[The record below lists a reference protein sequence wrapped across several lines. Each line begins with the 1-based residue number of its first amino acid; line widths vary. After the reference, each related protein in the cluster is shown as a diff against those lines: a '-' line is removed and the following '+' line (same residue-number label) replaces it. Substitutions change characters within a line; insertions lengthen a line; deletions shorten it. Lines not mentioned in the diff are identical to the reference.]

1 MKKFA
6 VALAA
11 SLALALAGCG
21 GGAAPTAAD
30 PAPGPAEPV
39 VTGAATVFAAA
50 SLTEAFTEIGELFE
64 AANPGATIT
73 FNFAGSTTLAQ
84 QILSGA
90 PADVFASANKEQMQL
105 VVDAGL
111 AAGEPTVFATNTLQ
125 IVVPEGNPAGV
136 TGLAD
141 FGKEDLKL
149 AICAPEVPCG
159 VLARQLFAT
168 AGVTPSVDTLEQD
181 VKAVLTKVRLG
192 EADAGLVYRT
202 DVASAEGPVE
212 GIDFPEAATEANEYP
227 IVVLKNAPNPAV
239 AQAFV
244 DYVLAGDGTAVLE
257 EFGFTTPAP

>member
-1 MKKFA
+1 MRKLV

-21 GGAAPTAAD
+21 GGGSPSAAE
-30 PAPGPAEPV
+30 PAPGSAERT

-50 SLTEAFTEIGELFE
+50 SLTESFTEIGAAFE
-64 AANPGATIT
+64 AANPGTTIT

-84 QILSGA
+84 QIISGA
-90 PADVFASANKEQMQL
+90 PADVFASANRKQMQL

-111 AAGEPTVFATNTLQ
+111 AAGDPTVFVTNKLQ
-125 IVVPEGNPAGV
+125 IVVPAGNPAGV

-141 FGKEDLKL
+141 FGKEDLKI
-149 AICAPEVPCG
+149 AICAEEVPCG
-159 VLARQLFAT
+159 VLARELFAT

-212 GIDFPEAATEANEYP
+212 GIDFPEADTETNEYP
-227 IVVLKNAPNPAV
+227 IVVLQNAPNPAV

-244 DYVLAGDGTAVLE
+244 DYVLSPEGTAVLE
-257 EFGFTTPAP
+257 EFGFTTPAA